1 MLRKSWA
8 PAACQWQICRLR
20 VGFQGRQRS
29 RIFVSPHT
37 AQTFASKDTFTMFTG
52 ITEHVGKI
60 EEFHHGETG
69 GRLRVNLE
77 GSPSIAAEMKLGDSI
92 SVNGCCLTVVEF
104 DARSFAADL
113 SGETLRRTAF
123 EEKKN
128 GQPVNLERPL
138 AATARL
144 GGHFVQGHVDGIGR
158 VTRLTPE
165 GDNWWLSV
173 RVPQDLRR
181 YVTEKGSIAFDG
193 ISLTVARWHLR
204 DGVADIAVI
213 PFTHQHT
220 NVHAMTP
227 NDAVNVEVDILAKYV
242 ESLIAARK
250 APATSHLTVAELIE
264 EGF

>member
-1 MLRKSWA
+1 
-8 PAACQWQICRLR
+8 
-20 VGFQGRQRS
+20 
-29 RIFVSPHT
+29 
-37 AQTFASKDTFTMFTG
+37 MFTG

-60 EEFHHGETG
+60 ESFEHGAEG
-69 GRLRVNLE
+69 GRLRVSLE
-77 GSPSIAAEMKLGDSI
+77 GAPAIAVEMKLGDSI

-113 SGETLRRTAF
+113 SGETIRRTAF
-123 EEKKN
+123 AEKKPGN
-128 GQPVNLERPL
+128 PVNLERPL

-173 RVPQDLRR
+173 RVPHDLRR
-181 YVTEKGSIAFDG
+181 YVTEKGSIAIDG
-193 ISLTVARWHLR
+193 ISLTVAHWQPH
-204 DGVADIAVI
+204 DGLADIAVI

-220 NVHAMTP
+220 NVHAMSV
-227 NDAVNVEVDILAKYV
+227 NDAVNIEADILAKYV
-242 ESLIAARK
+242 ESLIEARK
-250 APATSHLTVAELIE
+250 SSATSRLTVGELIE